1 MIRQLGFAFA
11 LAAAAGSLL
20 GQAPTKAAADPNAAK
35 KPPGNCTVSGRVVS
49 AADGAPLRSAR
60 VGLIQA
66 NAGRRPQRALVYGA
80 TTDSDGHFE
89 IKQIEAGRYHFF
101 ASHIEYLEQEYQAR
115 GTTQGSDLSL
125 AASQEVSG
133 VLFRL
138 IPACVITGRVVDDGG
153 VPMIGVGVSV
163 FRDRSAD
170 EADDDEPQA
179 AKQELFTTGA
189 GVTDDR
195 GEYRIFG
202 LEPGAYYIKAAE
214 TADPQNFGSMSS
226 GMGQSVLRE
235 LGSQYA
241 PLFYP
246 GVLQMDQAEV
256 VTLQAG
262 QEMQADF
269 AMRRIKLS
277 EVSGKVIGADGS
289 PATGAY
295 VELSNPKVND
305 WNAELRTDAD
315 GRGQFSIKSVP
326 PGSYVLSA
334 SQNDHDG
341 HRYSVRQTV
350 EVGETKIDSVVLAIG
365 RGARL
370 QGRIIAS
377 GGGSLALDH
386 TQVNLSATSD
396 KERTGSASARV
407 NKDGTFEIEGVS
419 DGSYALMVWGPEQA
433 WFVTSAHLGSEDVF
447 QKGVQVE
454 NGAAGGT
461 LEIVIASDGAQL
473 EGTLTDTDQNQP
485 VAGAQIRARP
495 DPETDYNRS
504 RTRFGSTD
512 QNGHFVLKDAP
523 PGKYRVSARIP
534 SSAPGVPAVKSDPVA
549 VTLGDR
555 EHRSL
560 DLKVKLPKSE

>member
-1 MIRQLGFAFA
+1 M
-11 LAAAAGSLL
+11 
-20 GQAPTKAAADPNAAK
+20 
-35 KPPGNCTVSGRVVS
+35 VS
-49 AADGAPLRSAR
+49 AADGTPLRSAR

-80 TTDSDGHFE
+80 TTDNDGHFE

-101 ASHIEYLEQEYQAR
+101 ASHIEYLQLEYQAK

-153 VPMIGVGVSV
+153 VPMIGVGVSL

-226 GMGQSVLRE
+226 GMEQSVLRE

-262 QEMQADF
+262 EEMQADF

-305 WNAELRTDAD
+305 WNGELRTDAD
-315 GRGQFSIKSVP
+315 GRGQFSIRSVP

-386 TQVNLSATSD
+386 TQVNLGATSD
-396 KERTGSASARV
+396 KERTGFVSARV
-407 NKDGTFEIEGVS
+407 NKDGTFEIEGMS
-419 DGSYALMVWGPEQA
+419 DGSYALMVWAPEQG
-433 WFVTSAHLGSEDVF
+433 WFVKSAHLGSEDVF

-473 EGTLTDTDQNQP
+473 EGTVTDTVQNQP

-504 RTRFGSTD
+504 RTRFGGTD
-512 QNGHFVLKDAP
+512 QNGHFELKDVP

-534 SSAPGVPAVKSDPVA
+534 SSGPGVPSIKSDPVSL
-549 VTLGDR
+549 TLGDR

-560 DLKVKLPKSE
+560 DLKINLPKSE